1 MRLGLSYTQN
11 QHGHLRMRYVKSSNA
26 VYRPIPA
33 IIIHH
38 KLQQQLRSMRPNLQ
52 FGPKEGVVRCAFR
65 IVLHTNQHGYL
76 RMRYVKSSNAVYRPI
91 PAIIIHHKLQQQL
104 RRLRPNLQFG
114 AQEAVGRCAFRIVL
128 HTNQHGHLRMRYV
141 KSGNALYRPIPAT
154 NIDLMFVKGSTLCVK
169 TQARASLK

>member
-11 QHGHLRMRYVKSSNA
+11 QHGH
-26 VYRPIPA
+26 
-33 IIIHH
+33 
-38 KLQQQLRSMRPNLQ
+38 
-52 FGPKEGVVRCAFR
+52 
-65 IVLHTNQHGYL
+65 L